1 MGQAT
6 AKGREGKDPDRQGK
20 SPGRRAAPH
29 PLNRR
34 RDGEEGLEE
43 AEKRGHPLN
52 CRLYAKQ
59 GGRPAH

>member
-6 AKGREGKDPDRQGK
+6 ARGREGKDPDRQGK

-34 RDGEEGLEE
+34 RDGEEG
-43 AEKRGHPLN
+43 HPLSLG
-52 CRLYAKQ
+52 R
-59 GGRPAH
+59 GGLVAAEECC